1 MPEQEFTETMEKI
14 KEITEY
20 NYQILESWTVGLHIN
35 PWFKN
40 LGIFE

>member
-1 MPEQEFTETMEKI
+1 MPEQEFTEAMEKI
-14 KEITEY
+14 KEITEF
-20 NYQILESWTVGLHIN
+20 NYQILESLTIGLNIN